1 MTTQRDHSEQVAAEI
16 DREVRRIVDDA
27 YDTAM
32 TMLEENQDK
41 LHLIAEALL
50 EHETVNGEEFYVLMD
65 EGMDAFNEKMA
76 EFEKKREEDRKK
88 IEARKAAE
96 TEKEQAREE
105 AERKAFEALMKAR
118 SEAVKEKEA
127 PTAETFTKAEDAPK
141 AEEAADLVEKAV
153 NEEVE
158 KKDDNQK

>member
-1 MTTQRDHSEQVAAEI
+1 VAAEI

-27 YDTAM
+27 YDSAM

-50 EHETVNGEEFYVLMD
+50 EHETINGEEFYVLMN
-65 EGMDAFNEKMA
+65 EGKEAFDEKMA

-96 TEKEQAREE
+96 AEKEIAREE
-105 AERKAFEALMKAR
+105 AEKKAFEALMKAR
-118 SEAVKEKEA
+118 SEAVSSKNVKSEASNNEANQEESSEETKEDK
-127 PTAETFTKAEDAPK
+127 
-141 AEEAADLVEKAV
+141 
-153 NEEVE
+153 
-158 KKDDNQK
+158 